1 MRQVPVPLGLAW
13 LGLACHDAIKQNIHA
28 AVTHPGEA
36 VLHMVAA
43 ALAIRLPETD
53 RAAVQS
59 LAVDAMRWLQ
69 EGMLVCC
76 GLRAAGCGLRAA
88 GCGLRAAAL
97 GVRRVESAN
106 PRLTVLEDRLFFDS
120 CLRKPGKRLRL
131 I

>member
-1 MRQVPVPLGLAW
+1 MTPVFFYGASGTCTAWLGLAW

-69 EGMLVCC
+69 KGMLVRC

-88 GCGLRAAAL
+88 GCGLRPWEFAVWK
-97 GVRRVESAN
+97 VR
-106 PRLTVLEDRLFFDS
+106 TQ
-120 CLRKPGKRLRL
+120 G
-131 I
+131 